1 MATPDAISRRTM
13 KMVMVKW
20 VSFMVGSLFKPHGG
34 LEGELLRETL
44 PVVVDL
50 LNGQWSAV
58 TSSTDH

>member
-1 MATPDAISRRTM
+1 
-13 KMVMVKW
+13 
-20 VSFMVGSLFKPHGG
+20 MVGIRFKPHGG